1 MSGAG
6 KKRLTLSQVLAQRAQ
21 EAQEAEA
28 RDQERLRRLSF
39 LEDLRS
45 QPGCT
50 CPDCLRLRQ
59 AQDPDRRA

>member
-1 MSGAG
+1 MARAA
-6 KKRLTLSQVLAQRAQ
+6 KKRLTLTPVLAQRAR
-21 EAQEAEA
+21 EAQEAAAHE
-28 RDQERLRRLSF
+28 QERLRRLSF

>member
-6 KKRLTLSQVLAQRAQ
+6 KKRLTLTQVLAQRAQ
-21 EAQEAEA
+21 QAQEAEA
-28 RDQERLRRLSF
+28 HEQERLRRLSF

-50 CPDCLRLRQ
+50 CPDCMRLRQ
-59 AQDPDRRA
+59 ARGSDGQA

>member
-6 KKRLTLSQVLAQRAQ
+6 KKRLTLSQLLAQRSQDAQ
-21 EAQEAEA
+21 EAQERE
-28 RDQERLRRLSF
+28 QERLRRLSF